1 MRRIRHGRYLL
12 SYSSLLL
19 LRDRVPRE
27 EKKQKTKTKVFLLF
41 FLSFLEN
48 GFLTAAPIRRRRA
61 PAVDP
66 WSAGAIQPLLL
77 PHRHRFGW
85 EETIRLQ
92 AGGVP
97 LLLLRPAIARGRG
110 PPAAPLQLLRLQRE
124 DGARWGD
131 NTLPPPP
138 PPSSGIPLHLWNLI
152 LQPCCF
158 LLLLPPLAL
167 SSWFWAYQG
176 IHIILIRLC

>member
-138 PPSSGIPLHLWNLI
+138 PFLWDPVTSVKSHTTALLFSSSSSSTGLEFLVLGLSGHTHHLN
-152 LQPCCF
+152 
-158 LLLLPPLAL
+158 
-167 SSWFWAYQG
+167 
-176 IHIILIRLC
+176 